1 VVKWTAEHGER
12 FMLGG
17 GLTMA
22 DQSRD
27 YFLQVM
33 DGLSHSKLRTRL
45 TIGR

>member
-1 VVKWTAEHGER
+1 
-12 FMLGG
+12 MLGG

-27 YFLQVM
+27 YFLRVM
-33 DGLSHSKLRTRL
+33 DERPRPRLRTRL